1 MSPNPVNAGRQPEQ
15 PAGRRQAAEAAQ
27 RDLDKSPYQ
36 LLADVHEE
44 LLRSDRPVE
53 QNIVHA
59 WKRIASLMAR
69 TAVANEETT
78 RRIIR
83 LTRVI
88 IFLTV
93 VLVVLTVVLVVL
105 SVIMIVAK

>member
-1 MSPNPVNAGRQPEQ
+1 MKEEGGALGAGQK
-15 PAGRRQAAEAAQ
+15 AADVRGDAAREAQ
-27 RDLDKSPYQ
+27 LDLKKSPYQ

-44 LLRSDRPVE
+44 LVRSERPVE

-69 TAVANEETT
+69 TAESNEQTT
-78 RRIIR
+78 NRIIR

-105 SVIMIVAK
+105 TVIMIVAK